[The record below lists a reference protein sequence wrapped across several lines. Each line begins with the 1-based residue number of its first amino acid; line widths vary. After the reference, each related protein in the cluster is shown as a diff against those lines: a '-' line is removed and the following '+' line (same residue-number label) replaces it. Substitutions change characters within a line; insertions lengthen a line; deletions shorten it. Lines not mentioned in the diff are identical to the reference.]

1 MLMENNIL
9 FKRTIFNKT
18 FETITRYVKYVLQ
31 KVTDTGK
38 NN

>member
-9 FKRTIFNKT
+9 FMPTIFYKT